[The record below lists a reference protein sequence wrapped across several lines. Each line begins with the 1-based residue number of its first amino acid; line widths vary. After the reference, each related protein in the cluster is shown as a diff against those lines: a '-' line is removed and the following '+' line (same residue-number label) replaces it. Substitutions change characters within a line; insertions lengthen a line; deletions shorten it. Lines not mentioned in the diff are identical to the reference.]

1 MPTRSTAGRTAPATT
16 SADLLARFFHGLS
29 DPTRMRI
36 VQLLLDGEK
45 NVGELVATLEMPQ
58 GRISS
63 HLMCLRWCG
72 FVATRRDGRYVYY
85 RISDTRVIDL
95 VRIGQALLLDNAQA
109 VASCAVI
116 TKEATDGGD
125 RCNALSAASS
135 WASPW

>member
-1 MPTRSTAGRTAPATT
+1 MPTRNTASRPAPTTT
-16 SADLLARFFHGLS
+16 SADLLARVFHGLS

-45 NVGELVATLEMPQ
+45 NVGELVAALGVPQ

-72 FVATRRDGRYVYY
+72 FVTTRRDGRYVYY

-95 VRIGQALLLDNAQA
+95 VRIAQELLVDNAQSI
-109 VASCAVI
+109 ASCAVI
-116 TKEATDGGD
+116 GKED
-125 RCNALSAASS
+125 
-135 WASPW
+135 